1 MAIVVGIEVSEF
13 IDLAG
18 LRLVSVTDDDILVTS
33 ESVDELKVVLSWCV
47 LLNGVYV
54 LVNTHWRFR

>member
-33 ESVDELKVVLSWCV
+33 ESVDELKVVLS
-47 LLNGVYV
+47 
-54 LVNTHWRFR
+54 